1 MDVRAARIGELRPCG
16 GIGVVPAEG
25 RRGRVRGVLDERPRP
40 VVRAFLRKLEDP
52 IARPVGHRIRRDQAR
67 SARLCGAGPR
77 QRAGEVIEVVV
88 GRPVV
93 CGKQC
98 SRLRVDG
105 RIPEVF
111 AGRMVDHEL
120 PRFPQTA
127 ARGLPAQAKRDRRV
141 GDPTVRNDGLGPAA
155 ADHVQVGRPAEL
167 ELFGCGLDRL
177 GRLQVG
183 GARRCAAQF
192 RDEATSRKDDTAV
205 EGDIHGH
212 VSPEHLEAL
221 VVLVEVDVGDSVVGA
236 AIPARHDQVL
246 DICACDAEL
255 RRVLVDVRQSDVEC
269 VDVALRR
276 QRARCGGEEQGDEHQ
291 ARPQGLV
298 RHVLP
303 PRSSAT
309 APPAVGLLSTPRRPA
324 DGGEDVRSAAQR
336 QPTSESLGPARARPS
351 ANGRAGPRAA
361 RSRPHPCPSRR
372 PAQAARQRSRRARA
386 PTSGE

>member
-1 MDVRAARIGELRPCG
+1 M
-16 GIGVVPAEG
+16 
-25 RRGRVRGVLDERPRP
+25 
-40 VVRAFLRKLEDP
+40 
-52 IARPVGHRIRRDQAR
+52 
-67 SARLCGAGPR
+67 
-77 QRAGEVIEVVV
+77 

-93 CGKQC
+93 CGKQR
-98 SRLRVDG
+98 SGLRVDG

-111 AGRMVDHEL
+111 ARRMVDHEL
-120 PRFPQTA
+120 PGLPQTA

-167 ELFGCGLDRL
+167 ELFGCSLHRL

-183 GARRCAAQF
+183 RAGRCGAQL
-192 RDEATSRKDDTAV
+192 RDEATSRKDDAAV

-221 VVLVEVDVGDSVVGA
+221 VVLVEVDVCDSVVGA

-276 QRARCGGEEQGDEHQ
+276 QRARCGGEEQGDERQ

-303 PRSSAT
+303 PRASAT
-309 APPAVGLLSTPRRPA
+309 PPPAVGLLIHPPQTRRRRGRCQISRPVA
-324 DGGEDVRSAAQR
+324 TDLRGASSG
-336 QPTSESLGPARARPS
+336 RARGAHASS
-351 ANGRAGPRAA
+351 ARDGAAAGCRAVSRSQESMDGFARVAA
-361 RSRPHPCPSRR
+361 GVTS
-372 PAQAARQRSRRARA
+372 PAEFFSDENAHRILAAAA
-386 PTSGE
+386 